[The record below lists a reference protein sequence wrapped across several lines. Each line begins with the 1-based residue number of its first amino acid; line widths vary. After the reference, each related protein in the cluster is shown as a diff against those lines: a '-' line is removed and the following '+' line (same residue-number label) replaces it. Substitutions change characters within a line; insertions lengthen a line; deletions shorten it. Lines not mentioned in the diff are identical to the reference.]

1 MRLGELAEILGL
13 ELEGDAEREISG
25 LASLGDATALDL
37 SFVIGASYRAGFES
51 SKAGAFLLPPDFD
64 AAGRACLRSPLPYRD
79 FARAVELF
87 HPARPV
93 PPGVHASAV
102 VADDAALGEA
112 VSIGPY
118 AVVGAGARVGDRCV
132 IHAHATLYPD
142 VVLGAD
148 CEIHSGVHLRE
159 GVRIGDR
166 VSIQNG
172 SVIGS
177 EGFGF
182 VVDHDGLRVRVPHRC
197 PVEIGDDSHIGANT
211 TIDAAHPAH
220 PRHGGEVAC
229 TRIGKNVTIDNQV
242 QIGHGSCVE
251 DGVTLCAQV
260 GLAGSTIVE
269 RGVLMAGKASTAGH
283 LRVGAG
289 SLVGGTTS
297 VLNDLAPG
305 SVVIGYYATERI
317 AFLRAWSLFTRLP
330 ELWKRLRRV
339 EGKENLREG

>member
-25 LASLGDATALDL
+25 LASLGDASASEL
-37 SFVIGASYRAGFES
+37 SFVIGGSHRAAFES
-51 SKAGAFLLPPDFD
+51 SKAGALLLPLDFD

-93 PPGVHASAV
+93 TPGVHPSAV
-102 VADDAALGEA
+102 IADDASLGEG

-132 IHAHATLYPD
+132 IHANVTLYPD

-159 GVRIGDR
+159 ARIGDR

-172 SVIGS
+172 SVIGA

-182 VVDHDGLRVRVPHRC
+182 VVDYEGLRVRVPHRC
-197 PVEIGDDSHIGANT
+197 PVEIGDDSHIGANV
-211 TIDAAHPAH
+211 TIDASHPAH
-220 PRHGGEVAC
+220 PRHGGEAAC
-229 TRIGKNVTIDNQV
+229 TRIGKNVTVDNQV
-242 QIGHGSCVE
+242 QIGHGVCVE

-260 GLAGSTIVE
+260 GLAGSSIIE

-283 LRVGAG
+283 LTVGAG
-289 SLVGGTTS
+289 SLVGGNS
-297 VLNDLAPG
+297 GVINDLAPN
-305 SVVIGYYATERI
+305 SVVIGWIATERRT
-317 AFLRAWSLFTRLP
+317 FLRAWSLFTRLP
-330 ELWKRLRRV
+330 EIWKRLRRV
-339 EGKENLREG
+339 EARENQREE